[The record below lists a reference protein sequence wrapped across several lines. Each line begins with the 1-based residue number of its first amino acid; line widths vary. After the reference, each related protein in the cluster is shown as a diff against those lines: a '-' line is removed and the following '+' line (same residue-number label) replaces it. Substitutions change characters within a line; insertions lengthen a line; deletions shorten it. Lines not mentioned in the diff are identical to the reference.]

1 MSAERLSMRKITEVL
16 RLKHEAGCGNRDI
29 AKSCGIG
36 RTTVS
41 RYLHRAAR
49 VGLSWALPTSLDE
62 TPLERLLF
70 SPPPLPSTGFSPEPD
85 LVPGPSRDEAQGY
98 DLGAAVGGV

>member
-1 MSAERLSMRKITEVL
+1 MERLSMRNIKEVL

-41 RYLHRAAR
+41 HYLRQAAR
-49 VGLSWALPTSLDE
+49 AGLSWP
-62 TPLERLLF
+62 
-70 SPPPLPSTGFSPEPD
+70 SPPDWMRRSLSSCVFHFHPYRLRIFARNLTGPRSIK
-85 LVPGPSRDEAQGY
+85 S
-98 DLGAAVGGV
+98 